1 MKKKVRV
8 RKAADEEGAGLDLAA
23 LEAEAAAGGTSELGS
38 RKQAASREAQAQQAQ
53 VADEARRQSKY
64 AVIYFVL
71 HDPCCQHK
79 CCDWLRHLCCML
91 HCMLTGSILH
101 LVCHAFRQGDGFSS
115 LQHLSHI

>member
-38 RKQAASREAQAQQAQ
+38 RKQAAGREAQAQQAQ

-101 LVCHAFRQGDGFSS
+101 PVCHAFRQGDDLSI
-115 LQHLSHI
+115 LQHLPHI